1 VTDAG
6 SEAPTDDAPSTGA
19 GDGTEEQDGNARE

>member
-1 VTDAG
+1 LDAG
-6 SEAPTDDAPSTGA
+6 GEAPTDDAPSTGA